1 MSESWLSNG
10 AYFSMRF
17 FFKPRKPILV
27 CLLDNILCLDK
38 MFSSFWEPRT
48 LVPPHLVISLSVT
61 VVLMTLALN
70 LLSKTLVSALPIWW
84 IQSLWLGKWSW
95 KYEAL
100 QPGEPLGGPQ
110 DRVLRNCD
118 GKLLKEEFYMLTS
131 NIYTETFKIISL
143 QNFVVCRLFRNK
155 RIIQKR
161 RESCL
166 HSLYPKVS
174 DISIFYLNFLSMY
187 ISFIYLLFL
196 LLYFKLQ

>member
-10 AYFSMRF
+10 AYFSTCF

-27 CLLDNILCLDK
+27 CLLDNILGLDK
-38 MFSSFWEPRT
+38 MFSSFWEPRA
-48 LVPPHLVISLSVT
+48 LVPPRPGYFSKRHCSSHDSCPESPLYNSGFSFTDLMNSE
-61 VVLMTLALN
+61 LMTGEVKL
-70 LLSKTLVSALPIWW
+70 KT
-84 IQSLWLGKWSW
+84 WSTTTRW
-95 KYEAL
+95 ATRS
-100 QPGEPLGGPQ
+100 PQ

-118 GKLLKEEFYMLTS
+118 GKLLKEEVYMLTS
-131 NIYTETFKIISL
+131 NIYAETFKIIR
-143 QNFVVCRLFRNK
+143 QQKFVVCRLFRNK
-155 RIIQKR
+155 RSIQKR

-174 DISIFYLNFLSMY
+174 DILFYLNFLSMY